1 MAYKDLRQ
9 SKAFRIVVI
18 VVVVILALAMTIP
31 SVATLLAGSRSGS
44 DTASQASS
52 SSASSGLPY
61 DATSKESIDTY
72 FKELVDGAQK
82 KVDADSTNT
91 NALRSL
97 GNNYKAWAQALTNLG
112 SSDSEAVSEATQR
125 WNSAADAYARY
136 LSVSNS
142 DPVALDH
149 AEAVYYA
156 GDHDAAIAE
165 VKAITDRNP
174 SYQSAWQT
182 LGAMYQ
188 LTGQQDLAKEAY
200 GTASALS
207 TTSSN
212 TTTGG
217 SQGTTSAR

>member
-82 KVDADSTNT
+82 K
-91 NALRSL
+91 
-97 GNNYKAWAQALTNLG
+97 AWAQALTNLG
-112 SSDSEAVSEATQR
+112 SSDSEAVSEAAQR
-125 WNSAADAYARY
+125 WSAAADAYARY
-136 LSVSNS
+136 LSVSDS

-149 AEAVYYA
+149 AEAVYYT

-212 TTTGG
+212 TPTGG